1 MYLISASLRQRRV
14 DGNEAGRENSV
25 RAAER
30 PTKDRAVY
38 RALNTIRPSTLG
50 ERRWTGTIFGGGK
63 MGTQEQ
69 DTAAMKLD
77 SLEDILRAVTSIAQG
92 ERRDLRQ
99 WLHREILLNALK
111 CKRDELEILDLKVIN
126 RTVDEFRYAAK
137 VFKPYR
143 HIRKVSIFGSAR
155 TPEGDPHYAMATRFA
170 RLMTEQGFMA
180 ITGAASGIMKAGI
193 DGAGAENSFGVNIL
207 LPFETPTSVMQ
218 DDPKLVTFRFFF
230 TRKLFF
236 VMESDACALFP
247 GGFGTQDEGFEV
259 LTLLQTGK
267 AQPMPL
273 VLMELPGDDYWGS
286 WDRFV
291 REQLLTRGHISP
303 EDLSLYKI
311 ARSPEEARDW
321 IKSYYSTYHSIR
333 QVHDRLVIRL
343 EKELSEE
350 HLDEL
355 NHSFADLLAAGVIAK
370 TAPLTQENDEPDL
383 LAKPRI
389 AFRNNKQSAGRLN
402 EMILAIN
409 RMGSGD

>member
-1 MYLISASLRQRRV
+1 M
-14 DGNEAGRENSV
+14 NS
-25 RAAER
+25 
-30 PTKDRAVY
+30 
-38 RALNTIRPSTLG
+38 NG
-50 ERRWTGTIFGGGK
+50 EK
-63 MGTQEQ
+63 MGT
-69 DTAAMKLD
+69 MKLD
-77 SLEDILRAVTSIAQG
+77 TLEDILKEVTEISQLDG
-92 ERRDLRQ
+92 RDLRQ

-126 RTVDEFRYAAK
+126 RAVDEFRYAAK

-143 HIRKVSIFGSAR
+143 NIRKVSIFGSAR
-155 TPEGDPHYAMATRFA
+155 VPEGDPHYEMAARFG
-170 RLMTEQGFMA
+170 RLMAEQGFMA

-207 LPFETPTSVMQ
+207 LPFETPTTVMQ
-218 DDPKLVTFRFFF
+218 DDPKVITFRFFF

-236 VMESDACALFP
+236 VMEADACALFP
-247 GGFGTQDEGFEV
+247 GGVGTQDEGFEV

-273 VLMELPGDDYWGS
+273 VLMEIPGDDYWES

-291 REQLLTRGHISP
+291 RDQVLARGYISP

-311 ARSPEEARDW
+311 AHSAEEARDW

-333 QVHDRLVIRL
+333 QVRDRLVIRL

-350 HLDEL
+350 HIEQL
-355 NHSFADLLAAGVIAK
+355 NHSFADLVAGGEIVT
-370 TAPLTQENDEPDL
+370 TAPLTQENDEPEIL
-383 LAKPRI
+383 SKPRI
-389 AFRNNKQSAGRLN
+389 SFRNNKQSAGRLN

-409 RMGSGD
+409 EMGNGV